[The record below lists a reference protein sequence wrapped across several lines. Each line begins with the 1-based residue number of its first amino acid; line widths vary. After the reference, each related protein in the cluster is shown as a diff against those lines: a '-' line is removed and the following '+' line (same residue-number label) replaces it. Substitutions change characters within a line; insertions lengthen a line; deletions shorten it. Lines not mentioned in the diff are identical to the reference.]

1 MTETPLSCYEHYG
14 SWVVSVWK
22 FEKSEELFPSRK
34 HRNVSMIVMSMDIS
48 PPMSFVRKYAKHIS
62 CAMFEAA
69 IWSARDFMID
79 WPSRGVTSLFF
90 FSSGWKLGFFERSFL
105 KIELHLDLLLKDR
118 ESYTSL
124 QLFSKIRAQSRTG
137 NKPNIFDTFFD
148 WWKPKI
154 TIDLTLLWLIN
165 EVDFYFFSSVG
176 LL

>member
-1 MTETPLSCYEHYG
+1 MLWTLWFLGCFRLKVWNIRGIVPFKEAQKRVDDCHVLGYKSAYVICTEVC
-14 SWVVSVWK
+14 VVT
-22 FEKSEELFPSRK
+22 
-34 HRNVSMIVMSMDIS
+34 
-48 PPMSFVRKYAKHIS
+48 HIS

-124 QLFSKIRAQSRTG
+124 QLFSKIRAQLRTG

>member
-1 MTETPLSCYEHYG
+1 
-14 SWVVSVWK
+14 
-22 FEKSEELFPSRK
+22 
-34 HRNVSMIVMSMDIS
+34 
-48 PPMSFVRKYAKHIS
+48 
-62 CAMFEAA
+62 MFEAA
-69 IWSARDFMID
+69 IWPARDFMID

-124 QLFSKIRAQSRTG
+124 QLFSKIRAQSRTR

-154 TIDLTLLWLIN
+154 TIDLTFLWLIN

>member
-1 MTETPLSCYEHYG
+1 
-14 SWVVSVWK
+14 
-22 FEKSEELFPSRK
+22 
-34 HRNVSMIVMSMDIS
+34 
-48 PPMSFVRKYAKHIS
+48 
-62 CAMFEAA
+62 MFEAA
-69 IWSARDFMID
+69 IWPARDFMIADD
-79 WPSRGVTSLFF
+79 WLAVARSNFIVF

>member
-1 MTETPLSCYEHYG
+1 MLWTLWFLGCFRLK
-14 SWVVSVWK
+14 VWK
-22 FEKSEELFPSRK
+22 IRRIVPLKEAQIRVDDCHVLGYKSAYVICTEVCVAYFMCDVRSRDLT
-34 HRNVSMIVMSMDIS
+34 RARFYDWLAVARSNFIV
-48 PPMSFVRKYAKHIS
+48 
-62 CAMFEAA
+62 
-69 IWSARDFMID
+69 
-79 WPSRGVTSLFF
+79 F

-124 QLFSKIRAQSRTG
+124 QLFSKIRAQSRTR

>member
-1 MTETPLSCYEHYG
+1 MLWTLWFLGCFRLK
-14 SWVVSVWK
+14 VWK
-22 FEKSEELFPSRK
+22 IRRIVPLKEAQKRVDDCHVLGYKSAYVICTEVCVAYFMCDVRSLDLIRARFYDWLAVARS
-34 HRNVSMIVMSMDIS
+34 NFIV
-48 PPMSFVRKYAKHIS
+48 
-62 CAMFEAA
+62 
-69 IWSARDFMID
+69 
-79 WPSRGVTSLFF
+79 FF
-90 FSSGWKLGFFERSFL
+90 FFHLGESKGFSNAASSRLNYT
-105 KIELHLDLLLKDR
+105 LDLCLPKDR

-124 QLFSKIRAQSRTG
+124 QLFSKVRAPSRTG

>member
-1 MTETPLSCYEHYG
+1 MLWTLWFLGCFRLKVWNIRGIVPFKEAQKRVDDCHVLGYKAAYVICTEVC
-14 SWVVSVWK
+14 VV
-22 FEKSEELFPSRK
+22 
-34 HRNVSMIVMSMDIS
+34 
-48 PPMSFVRKYAKHIS
+48 AHIS

-90 FSSGWKLGFFERSFL
+90 FSSGWKLGFFELSFL
-105 KIELHLDLLLKDR
+105 KIELHLDLLLKHR